1 MNLQIRLILF
11 LSIVVTLV
19 SATIG
24 TFAVTQSY
32 QQQLALNDSKIENV
46 IFQIKQSSE
55 DPLTLASF
63 IADQSDFLFSL
74 SLVTQEREVVVVID
88 RAGEIS
94 EKPGSRLLRRASDK
108 PTDFGGYR
116 LRSLG
121 LAGSEFL
128 VFGYSLSELRELRDK
143 NQLYLGAFTL
153 LILVIAISL
162 SYFVFRKDTQL
173 NRAARALDENQARML
188 EFLGDA
194 AHELRTPLTVI
205 RGYFDLIKGG
215 KGDEE
220 KRKNYAMHV
229 DREIG
234 RMQHLIDELLV
245 VAELDSKQTILEVTT
260 NLSTALIEQ
269 ISQLQELQ
277 PKREIKASIENDI
290 WAIIDR
296 EDLNKLLGNIFS
308 NIKRYT
314 PDDSPLE
321 IYCRRSSQA
330 IHLEISDSG
339 PGLPE
344 KFYEDGVRAFQRFD
358 SSRSREAGGSGLGMS
373 IIQKVA
379 KSWAGKLELSPSKS
393 GGLKIGVTLKLSHDQ
408 PTR

>member
-19 SATIG
+19 SASIG

-32 QQQLALNDSKIENV
+32 KQQLALNDSKIENV
-46 IFQIKQSSE
+46 ILQIKQSSE

-74 SLVTQEREVVVVID
+74 SLVTEEREVVVVND
-88 RAGEIS
+88 KAGEIS
-94 EKPGSRLLRRASDK
+94 KKPGSSLLRRALDK
-108 PTDFGGYR
+108 ATDFGEYR
-116 LRSLG
+116 FRSIE
-121 LAGSEFL
+121 LADSEFL
-128 VFGYSLSELRELRDK
+128 VVGYSLSELRELRDN

-162 SYFVFRKDTQL
+162 SYFVFRSDTQL
-173 NRAARALDENQARML
+173 SRAAQALDENQARML

-205 RGYFDLIKGG
+205 RGYFDLIKRG
-215 KGDEE
+215 KGDAE
-220 KRKNYAMHV
+220 KRKTYEMHV

-245 VAELDSKQTILEVTT
+245 VAELDSKETISEVTS
-260 NLSTALIEQ
+260 NLSTVLIEQ

-277 PKREIKASIENDI
+277 PKRDIKASIENDI

-321 IYCRRSSQA
+321 IYCRRTSKA
-330 IHLEISDSG
+330 IQLEISDSG

-373 IIQKVA
+373 IIQKVIER
-379 KSWAGKLELSPSKS
+379 WGGKLELSPSKA
-393 GGLKIGVTLKLSHDQ
+393 GGLKIRVTLMLSHE
-408 PTR
+408 

>member
-19 SATIG
+19 SASIG

-32 QQQLALNDSKIENV
+32 KQQLALNDSKIENV
-46 IFQIKQSSE
+46 ILQIKQSSE

-74 SLVTQEREVVVVID
+74 SLVTEEREVVVVID
-88 RAGEIS
+88 KAGEIS
-94 EKPGSRLLRRASDK
+94 KKPGSSLLRRALDK
-108 PTDFGGYR
+108 ATDFGEYR
-116 LRSLG
+116 FRSIE
-121 LAGSEFL
+121 LADSEFL
-128 VFGYSLSELRELRDK
+128 VVGYSLSELRELRDN

-162 SYFVFRKDTQL
+162 SYFVFRSDTQL
-173 NRAARALDENQARML
+173 SRAAQALDENQARML

-205 RGYFDLIKGG
+205 RGYFDLIKRG
-215 KGDEE
+215 KGDAE
-220 KRKNYAMHV
+220 KRKTYEMHV

-245 VAELDSKQTILEVTT
+245 VAELDSKETISEVTS
-260 NLSTALIEQ
+260 NLSTVLIEQ

-277 PKREIKASIENDI
+277 PNRDIKASIENDI

-321 IYCRRSSQA
+321 IYCRRTSKA
-330 IHLEISDSG
+330 IQLEISDSG

-373 IIQKVA
+373 IIQKVIER
-379 KSWAGKLELSPSKS
+379 WGGKLELSPSKA
-393 GGLKIGVTLKLSHDQ
+393 GGLKIRVTLMLSHE
-408 PTR
+408 